1 MLRLRFFFPTRNIF
15 SLARAA
21 ASSSE
26 LFAEIELTSVG
37 TSAEINV
44 DAATAKFFSPV
55 YPFSVR
61 RETCARRE
69 TRASSWHQVESNE
82 FYIPPLRGG
91 ARILRGIVEGQMEKN
106 NDSRGGKCRF
116 TDRWP
121 PLPALLVSSE
131 NNDSS
136 GGVFLVSFLPFFS
149 FLFFV

>member
-1 MLRLRFFFPTRNIF
+1 MREERNACIIVAP
-15 SLARAA
+15 SRIERILYS
-21 ASSSE
+21 ASS
-26 LFAEIELTSVG
+26 G
-37 TSAEINV
+37 
-44 DAATAKFFSPV
+44 
-55 YPFSVR
+55 
-61 RETCARRE
+61 
-69 TRASSWHQVESNE
+69 
-82 FYIPPLRGG
+82 GG